1 MVNLILKSAALCL
14 LACASLTSADTLVV
28 DESNH
33 RGWTFFANPA
43 VTAAGE
49 APIVGI
55 SDHKGGAASLNFS
68 LNAPDKSSRNARLL
82 KSDFPAANWTDITT
96 LRDLSSI
103 SWQVHHSD
111 SGNYPK
117 FVVWVEVPI
126 REGTVREAIYFRPQ
140 NQAVTLS
147 EWDLVEVD
155 LVNSKFT
162 NNGVT
167 TDGKKSTGTFA
178 QWLEVIG
185 GYDIYEIG
193 IQYNNGNNSYTS
205 YIDYIEINGTT
216 FDFEASPP
224 LPPSAPTDL
233 VATPGDGQLDIA
245 FTPAEDNGTAITDY
259 QYQRDGGSWIS
270 AGTIDSPITIP
281 GLTNGTDYA
290 IRLRAISDAGD
301 GEEAQILAA
310 PRGTADDVTLLVTSD
325 NPRGFSLAHFTSEYV
340 QARDNVGIDDGFG
353 GASINA
359 SLEGQGADRWGLF
372 LDPKQFKGDQISQA
386 GRKADRLQDLTSLSY
401 RVWHDGEGY
410 YPKLGFQMAREAP
423 TDDGKTIAQL
433 DLLMNQMPDLNSGWN
448 DVEIKF
454 DESPFTIS
462 YLSEGETSETK
473 TLSEWIALYGD
484 RRIKL
489 FRWQTGTLGS

>member
-55 SDHKGGAASLNFS
+55 SDHAGGAASLNFS

-82 KSDFPAANWTDITT
+82 KSDFPEELENITT

-117 FVVWVEVPI
+117 FVVWVEVPV
-126 REGTVREAIYFRPQ
+126 RESTVREAIYFRPQ
-140 NQAVTLS
+140 NQAVTLDK
-147 EWDLVEVD
+147 WDLVEVD

-167 TDGKKSTGTFA
+167 TDGEKSTGTFA

-270 AGTIDSPITIP
+270 AGTTRVANHHTRPHQWH
-281 GLTNGTDYA
+281 
-290 IRLRAISDAGD
+290 RLRHTSASD
-301 GEEAQILAA
+301 
-310 PRGTADDVTLLVTSD
+310 
-325 NPRGFSLAHFTSEYV
+325 
-340 QARDNVGIDDGFG
+340 
-353 GASINA
+353 
-359 SLEGQGADRWGLF
+359 
-372 LDPKQFKGDQISQA
+372 
-386 GRKADRLQDLTSLSY
+386 
-401 RVWHDGEGY
+401 
-410 YPKLGFQMAREAP
+410 
-423 TDDGKTIAQL
+423 
-433 DLLMNQMPDLNSGWN
+433 
-448 DVEIKF
+448 
-454 DESPFTIS
+454 
-462 YLSEGETSETK
+462 
-473 TLSEWIALYGD
+473 
-484 RRIKL
+484 
-489 FRWQTGTLGS
+489 